1 MALEGKPGF
10 ITMYAITCCKCEKWR
25 TIPTKEEFEVIR
37 ENYPAK
43 PWFCSKKRDCS
54 CEHPEDIQYDTS
66 RIWAIDRPNIPKP
79 PPKTERLLIMRNDLS
94 KMDAYYVLPNGKRAK
109 GKPDIDRFLKENPEY
124 AATLP
129 LSSFNFSTPKIVKE
143 TVSDSAKWVMA
154 KAEREER
161 CMQLDA
167 KEVPSSSSK

>member
-1 MALEGKPGF
+1 
-10 ITMYAITCCKCEKWR
+10 
-25 TIPTKEEFEVIR
+25 
-37 ENYPAK
+37 
-43 PWFCSKKRDCS
+43 
-54 CEHPEDIQYDTS
+54 
-66 RIWAIDRPNIPKP
+66 
-79 PPKTERLLIMRNDLS
+79 MRNDLS

-154 KAEREER
+154 KSEREEQ